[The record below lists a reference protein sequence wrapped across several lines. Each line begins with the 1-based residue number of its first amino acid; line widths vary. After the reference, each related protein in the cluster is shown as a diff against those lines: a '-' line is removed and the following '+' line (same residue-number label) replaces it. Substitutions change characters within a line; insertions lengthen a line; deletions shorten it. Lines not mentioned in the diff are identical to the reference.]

1 MALTAYQPTKTAPL
15 VPTLLAASLLSTA
28 CASRQYAY
36 GFETAA
42 VASSGKA
49 VIANGGV
56 DVMTDNTFSET
67 AFLGS
72 PIYIRHLHLTTAM
85 SATKE
90 TSYEGAVSI
99 CLKRLTVWTRD
110 NASPPAGIGCGAGIR
125 DLTVDVKSG
134 PQHATTPNGECRT
147 TDCTEANDD
156 DGRVF
161 KLRLP
166 YKDTKVR
173 IAISEHVR

>member
-1 MALTAYQPTKTAPL
+1 MALMAYKGTKTTLL
-15 VPTLLAASLLSTA
+15 VTALLAASLSTA
-28 CASRQYAY
+28 CASRQYGY
-36 GFETAA
+36 GFETAG

-56 DVMTDNTFSET
+56 DVTTDNTFSET
-67 AFLGS
+67 AFLAS
-72 PIYIRHLHLTTAM
+72 PIYIRHLHLAIAM

-90 TSYEGAVSI
+90 ASYEGAVSI
-99 CLKRLTVWTRD
+99 CIKQLLVWKRS
-110 NASPPAGIGCGAGIR
+110 NAPPPAGIGCGAGIR
-125 DLTVDVKSG
+125 NLTVDVKSG
-134 PQHATTPNGECRT
+134 PQQATTANGDCRT

-156 DGRVF
+156 HGRVF

-173 IAISEHVR
+173 IAITEDVR